1 MAKREVD
8 STGINYEVNT
18 RIIVSICF
26 NFADLALRLCDL
38 DIKVEGVP
46 YNVCVSLSSEPVEDI
61 TVNLRSNSV
70 GMLCYKK

>member
-8 STGINYEVNT
+8 STCINYDGNT
-18 RIIVSICF
+18 RIIVS
-26 NFADLALRLCDL
+26 NFADLALQLCDL
-38 DIKVEGVP
+38 DINVEGVP
-46 YNVCVSLSSEPVEDI
+46 YNVCVSLSSEHVEDI

>member
-8 STGINYEVNT
+8 STCINYDGNT
-18 RIIVSICF
+18 RIIVSIFF
-26 NFADLALRLCDL
+26 NFADLALQLCDL
-38 DIKVEGVP
+38 DPHVEGVP
-46 YNVCVSLSSEPVEDI
+46 YNVCISLSSEPVEDI